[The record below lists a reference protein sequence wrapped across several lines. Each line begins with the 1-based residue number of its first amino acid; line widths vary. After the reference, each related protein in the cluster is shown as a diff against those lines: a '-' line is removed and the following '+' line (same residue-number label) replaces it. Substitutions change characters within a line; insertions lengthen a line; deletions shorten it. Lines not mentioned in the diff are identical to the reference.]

1 MQKLQKAQTGERGT
15 SSITVKKA
23 VSAERTLT
31 CRVGD
36 RNSCGCQ
43 TQHACQYTRC
53 STQATRSCHH
63 AQRQCHARMDSDLL
77 YCRSSCRAAGELKSD
92 VQSHCL
98 RDLEAFQKLTFCFV
112 TIDRLC
118 LPRAV
123 PCPLA
128 RGPREIAVDCLWCFL
143 SLLHCIKILF
153 VQTASKHSAYNQ
165 S

>member
-23 VSAERTLT
+23 VSAEKTLT

-53 STQATRSCHH
+53 STQATRSCHD
-63 AQRQCHARMDSDLL
+63 AERQCHARMRGELL
-77 YCRSSCRAAGELKSD
+77 YCRSSCRAAGELKCD

-98 RDLEAFQKLTFCFV
+98 RATLKHLLTFCFV

-128 RGPREIAVDCLWCFL
+128 RGPREIAFGCFL
-143 SLLHCIKILF
+143 SLLHCIKILL
-153 VQTASKHSAYNQ
+153 VQTAALTIRVSVHV
-165 S
+165 